1 MFSLHIV
8 FHPSCKSH
16 VQLGTY
22 FRAEFMSRLRN
33 PYLQCSDFTDSHK
46 ELMFAHLAATFQFPF
61 AITYIELCQQKGF
74 AKRKNWLRS
83 PALILPFF
91 GTPLLRVRA
100 GLGFGLD

>member
-1 MFSLHIV
+1 M
-8 FHPSCKSH
+8 
-16 VQLGTY
+16 QLGTY

-46 ELMFAHLAATFQFPF
+46 ELMFAHLAATFHLPLRTLSFVNRKVLQND
-61 AITYIELCQQKGF
+61 
-74 AKRKNWLRS
+74 KNWLRS

-91 GTPLLRVRA
+91 GTPLLRVRVRA